1 MCVKNFTNQTHTS
14 GQSFTKNPFL
24 KAPKLS
30 TPAKCV
36 DTGFQ
41 RFGESQSPLHA
52 ILPSKSAPGASW
64 CLLSSLPSHL
74 GSDNARILCELRLLV
89 SVDTFQ
95 VELHSSRMA
104 RIPAR
109 WLESWM
115 ENKRAAKVSF
125 AEPSQ
130 VKELKQ
136 SYRFSRPVIVY
147 NKVLNVLML
156 TNNFFLS

>member
-1 MCVKNFTNQTHTS
+1 MCKNFTNQTHTS

-52 ILPSKSAPGASW
+52 ILPSKSARGASW

-109 WLESWM
+109 WLESWL

-136 SYRFSRPVIVY
+136 SYCFSRLVV
-147 NKVLNVLML
+147 VCD
-156 TNNFFLS
+156 